1 MSSRRLDR
9 VNELLKQEI
18 GEIFRREFNISDMG
32 LVSVNAVETAGD
44 LRSAKVFV
52 SVLGKADQQKRALR
66 AIEEKRVLIQGQIG
80 RSIVLKYTPTL
91 TFVLDDTIE
100 KANRVLQIL
109 DEIERTD
116 AAKTK

>member
-18 GEIFRREFNISDMG
+18 GEMFRREFNIADTG

-52 SVLGKADQQKRALR
+52 SVLGKPDQQKRALKM
-66 AIEEKRVLIQGQIG
+66 IEEKRILIQGQLG
-80 RSIVLKYTPTL
+80 RTVVLKYTPTL

-109 DEIERTD
+109 DELERTD
-116 AAKTK
+116 PAKAK